1 MIRGPLPEYPFTR
14 AVHDRLSERRTDEKF
29 LAQAW
34 SDPATRV
41 LVMHDW
47 QLATNVR
54 RDRLQFV
61 SPADAPA
68 GERMLLGGIDGVVH
82 FLVLT
87 AGPTQDDAQPEY
99 DEVKILEPPSAAEL
113 GRVRRAR
120 AGRRTFSGLRELAT
134 QLSDADAALAVHA
147 VALAGWHHRH
157 PRCAVCGAA
166 TEVAQAG
173 AVRRCPACSSQHFP
187 RTDPAVIMLVV
198 DDQDRCLLG
207 HNRARDDGWFSTL
220 AGFVEPGETPE
231 QAVSREVEEEAGV
244 VVGEVTYAGSQP
256 WPFPSCLMLGYF
268 ARAESTGITVD
279 GDEITEARWFS
290 RAELREAVESGTI
303 GLPTTLSI
311 AGALITHWYGA
322 PLPSNVLPV

>member
-1 MIRGPLPEYPFTR
+1 MHGPLPEYPFAR
-14 AVHDRLSERRTDEKF
+14 GRHDRLSERRSDDEF
-29 LAQAW
+29 LSRAW
-34 SDPATRV
+34 SDPATRA
-41 LVMHDW
+41 LVMRDW
-47 QLATNVR
+47 QLATNEE
-54 RDRLQFV
+54 RDALRFV
-61 SPADAPA
+61 SPDDAPV
-68 GERMLLGGIDGVVH
+68 GERMLLGSADGVVH
-82 FLVLT
+82 FLVL
-87 AGPTQDDAQPEY
+87 AAADRGAELYAEY
-99 DEVKILEPPSAAEL
+99 DEIKVLEDQSADEL
-113 GRVRRAR
+113 
-120 AGRRTFSGLRELAT
+120 FSGLRQLAT
-134 QLSDADAALAVHA
+134 RLSDAEASLAVHA
-147 VALAGWHHRH
+147 VALAGWHRRH

-231 QAVSREVEEEAGV
+231 QAVTREVEEETGV
-244 VVGEVTYAGSQP
+244 VVGDVSYAGSQP

-279 GDEITEARWFS
+279 GEEITDARWFS
-290 RAELREAVESGTI
+290 RAELTKAVESGAV

-311 AGALITHWYGA
+311 AGALITSWYGG
-322 PLPSNVLPV
+322 PLPANVLRVV